1 MADSSLSSGAPAWP
15 AMAYTSLEILYIV
28 VACLIILV
36 SEPPSS
42 DVRRALPV
50 LLALGIFTEGGLIDR
65 NGPTRAQLV
74 MPDLHNAPSPFT
86 RDVTRLA
93 HFATSLALNA
103 TSLALS
109 APAPGA
115 RNSFAN
121 ATALALDNASLAPPR
136 FLGTPSALSRLP
148 RNSGR
153 IKEWF

>member
-103 TSLALS
+103 TALALS

-115 RNSFAN
+115 RNAFAN
-121 ATALALDNASLAPPR
+121 ATALGNASRAPPR
-136 FLGTPSALSRLP
+136 FLGTPSALPRLP

>member
-1 MADSSLSSGAPAWP
+1 
-15 AMAYTSLEILYIV
+15 MAYTSLEILYIV

-50 LLALGIFTEGGLIDR
+50 LIALGIFTEGGLIDR

-74 MPDLHNAPSPFT
+74 MPDLHSAPSPFT

-103 TSLALS
+103 TSLS

-115 RNSFAN
+115 RNSLAN
-121 ATALALDNASLAPPR
+121 ATLALDNASLAPPR
-136 FLGTPSALSRLP
+136 FLGTPGALPRLP

-153 IKEWF
+153 IKESWF

>member
-1 MADSSLSSGAPAWP
+1 
-15 AMAYTSLEILYIV
+15 MAYTSLEILYIV

-50 LLALGIFTEGGLIDR
+50 LIALGIFTEGGLIDR

-103 TSLALS
+103 TALALS

-115 RNSFAN
+115 RNSLAN
-121 ATALALDNASLAPPR
+121 ATLALDNTSRAPPR
-136 FLGTPSALSRLP
+136 FLGTPSALPRLP

-153 IKEWF
+153 IKDWF

>member
-1 MADSSLSSGAPAWP
+1 
-15 AMAYTSLEILYIV
+15 MAYTSLEILYIV

-74 MPDLHNAPSPFT
+74 MPDLHNAPSPLR
-86 RDVTRLA
+86 RDLTSLA

-121 ATALALDNASLAPPR
+121 ATLARDNASLAPPR
-136 FLGTPSALSRLP
+136 FLGTPSALPRLP
-148 RNSGR
+148 RKAGR

>member
-1 MADSSLSSGAPAWP
+1 
-15 AMAYTSLEILYIV
+15 MAYTSLEILYIV

-50 LLALGIFTEGGLIDR
+50 LIALGIFTEGGLIDR

-121 ATALALDNASLAPPR
+121 ASLALDNASLAPPR
-136 FLGTPSALSRLP
+136 FLGTTPSALPRLP
-148 RNSGR
+148 RKAGR

>member
-1 MADSSLSSGAPAWP
+1 
-15 AMAYTSLEILYIV
+15 MAYTSLEILYIV

-109 APAPGA
+109 APAPSPPNGFFGPS
-115 RNSFAN
+115 SFSS
-121 ATALALDNASLAPPR
+121 DVSSPP
-136 FLGTPSALSRLP
+136 LVHSSQ
-148 RNSGR
+148 
-153 IKEWF
+153 

>member
-1 MADSSLSSGAPAWP
+1 MADSSSLRRAGLAGHGVHE
-15 AMAYTSLEILYIV
+15 LEILYIV

-50 LLALGIFTEGGLIDR
+50 LIALGIFTEGGLIDR
-65 NGPTRAQLV
+65 NGPTRARLV

-103 TSLALS
+103 TSLALN

-115 RNSFAN
+115 RNSLAN
-121 ATALALDNASLAPPR
+121 ATALDNASPRRLAS
-136 FLGTPSALSRLP
+136 SARRARCRACREIP
-148 RNSGR
+148 AG
-153 IKEWF
+153 

>member
-1 MADSSLSSGAPAWP
+1 MAC
-15 AMAYTSLEILYIV
+15 TSLEILYIV

-50 LLALGIFTEGGLIDR
+50 LIALGIFTEGGLIDR

-115 RNSFAN
+115 RNSLAN
-121 ATALALDNASLAPPR
+121 ATLALDNASLAPPR
-136 FLGTPSALSRLP
+136 FLGTTPSALPRLP
-148 RNSGR
+148 RKAGR

>member
-1 MADSSLSSGAPAWP
+1 MADALLLAAAPAWR

-50 LLALGIFTEGGLIDR
+50 LIALGIFTEGGLIDR

-93 HFATSLALNA
+93 HFATSLAINA
-103 TSLALS
+103 TSLAVN
-109 APAPGA
+109 APAPGVYA
-115 RNSFAN
+115 SSSSSSRMRRCVRVHV
-121 ATALALDNASLAPPR
+121 TAGGLVTVESV
-136 FLGTPSALSRLP
+136 
-148 RNSGR
+148 
-153 IKEWF
+153 

>member
-1 MADSSLSSGAPAWP
+1 
-15 AMAYTSLEILYIV
+15 MAYTSLEILYIV

-50 LLALGIFTEGGLIDR
+50 LIALGIFTEGGLIDR

-103 TSLALS
+103 TSLS

-121 ATALALDNASLAPPR
+121 ATALDNASRAPPR
-136 FLGTPSALSRLP
+136 FLGTPSALPRLP

>member
-1 MADSSLSSGAPAWP
+1 
-15 AMAYTSLEILYIV
+15 MAYTSLEILYIV

-50 LLALGIFTEGGLIDR
+50 LIALGIFTEGGLIDR

-103 TSLALS
+103 TSLALNATSLALS

-121 ATALALDNASLAPPR
+121 ATSLALDNASLAPPR
-136 FLGTPSALSRLP
+136 FLGTPGALPRLP
-148 RNSGR
+148 RKAGR